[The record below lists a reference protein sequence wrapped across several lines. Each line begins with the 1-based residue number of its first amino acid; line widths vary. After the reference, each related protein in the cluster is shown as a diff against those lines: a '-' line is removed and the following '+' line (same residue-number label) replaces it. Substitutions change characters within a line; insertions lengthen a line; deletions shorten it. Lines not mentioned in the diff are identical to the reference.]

1 MVKLKTKFICQECGA
16 VYPRQQGQCY
26 HCNNWGTIVE
36 EVEEPVTSLPG
47 AARTGGIKPTP
58 ITDVIYEETAR
69 IKSGLAE
76 FDRVTGGGIVPG
88 SLVLIGGSPGIGK
101 STLLLSAADRIASAQ
116 SGKVLYVTG
125 EESLQQIKMRADRM
139 GVKSTDLI
147 VLSEVDMGRILTVIT
162 ETSPSLVVIDSIQT
176 MIHPGVESAPGSV
189 SQVRECTAILQ
200 RTSKSSGIP
209 MVIVGHIT
217 RAGNIA
223 GPMVLEH
230 IVDAVLYFE
239 GESIRDY
246 RILRAL
252 KNRFGSTHEIGVFMM
267 ENTGLR
273 GVENPSEFFLSQ
285 MTDGISGSVVVPVL
299 EGTRTLLVEVQG
311 LVSPSNFGVPA
322 RRAEGV
328 SSNRLTLLL
337 AVLEKRTRLLLGSSD
352 VFVNVVGGVRI
363 DEPAVDLGI
372 TLAIASSFK
381 EKALASGTCAIG
393 EVGLGGEIRGITRV
407 EDRIREAA
415 RMGFKRIILP
425 TVSIPENLKN
435 SNIKLVGVDTLSE
448 AVRKA
453 FE

>member
-1 MVKLKTKFICQECGA
+1 
-16 VYPRQQGQCY
+16 
-26 HCNNWGTIVE
+26 
-36 EVEEPVTSLPG
+36 
-47 AARTGGIKPTP
+47 
-58 ITDVIYEETAR
+58 
-69 IKSGLAE
+69 
-76 FDRVTGGGIVPG
+76 
-88 SLVLIGGSPGIGK
+88 
-101 STLLLSAADRIASAQ
+101 
-116 SGKVLYVTG
+116 
-125 EESLQQIKMRADRM
+125 
-139 GVKSTDLI
+139 
-147 VLSEVDMGRILTVIT
+147 MGRILGVVS
-162 ETSPSLVVIDSIQT
+162 ETSPSLVIIDSIQT
-176 MIHPGVESAPGSV
+176 MIHPGIESAPGSV
-189 SQVRECTAILQ
+189 SQVRECAAILQ

-209 MVIVGHIT
+209 VVIVGHIT

-267 ENTGLR
+267 ESAGLR

-285 MTDGISGSVVVPVL
+285 MTQGISGSVVVPVL

-311 LVSPSNFGVPA
+311 LVSPSSFGVPA

-328 SSNRLTLLL
+328 STNRLTLLL

-363 DEPAVDLGI
+363 EEPAVDLGI
-372 TLAIASSFK
+372 ILAIASSFK
-381 EKALASGTCAIG
+381 EKPLSAGTCAIG

-407 EDRIREAA
+407 EDRVREAA
-415 RMGFKRIILP
+415 RMGFSRIILP
-425 TVSIPENLKN
+425 SVSIPDKLK
-435 SNIKLVGVDTLSE
+435 IQGITLVGVDNLTE
-448 AVRKA
+448 AMKKA